1 MSRLPIS
8 VCIIAKN
15 EEKYIEQCL
24 RHLLSY
30 EVEIVVAD
38 TGSTDR
44 TKEIALKYTDKVYDF
59 AWINDF
65 SAARNYA
72 ASKAANN
79 WILVIDCDEY
89 LKELDVRGIRI
100 CMQQHL
106 HHVGMMQIKNIQ
118 TQENGEETYHMD
130 DVPRF
135 YNKNFYE
142 YQFRI
147 HEQIT
152 PKKHDAESEIVLCTY
167 KLPAQVEH
175 HGYDLPPEEMLIK
188 QERNLK
194 LLQTALGENAIDDYL
209 YFQMAQSYLILNREE
224 EAVCAMEHCFALNP
238 NPTKGYMKVAVP
250 IYARILRKA
259 KKNKEAL
266 EMLLKYQDILKTS
279 EICYQL
285 GCCYQECGENL
296 KALLTFVK
304 VTQMADIDTL
314 GENAYDVYV
323 RIMMLHSAS
332 GNQDGVIHFK
342 QRLEEYGL
350 SHGRRIVFQ

>member
-1 MSRLPIS
+1 MSRLPIT

-30 EVEIVVAD
+30 EMEIVVAD

-59 AWINDF
+59 EWVNDF
-65 SAARNYA
+65 SAARNFA
-72 ASKAANN
+72 ASKASNN
-79 WILVIDCDEY
+79 WILAVDCDEY
-89 LKELDVRGIRI
+89 MQKLDVSAIRI

-118 TQENGEETYHMD
+118 TQENGEQSYRLD

-135 YNKNFYE
+135 YNRNFYE
-142 YQFRI
+142 YRFPI

-152 PKKHDAESEIVLCTY
+152 PKKRNENSEIVLYTY
-167 KLPAQVEH
+167 KLPAQLEH
-175 HGYDLPPEEMLIK
+175 HGYDLPPEEMLLK

-194 LLQTALGENAIDDYL
+194 LLQSALGENEIDDYIH
-209 YFQMAQSYLILNREE
+209 FQMAQSYLAIGREE
-224 EAVCAMEHCFALNP
+224 EAIQVLEKCFALNP
-238 NPTKGYMKVAVP
+238 NPIRGYMKIAVP
-250 IYARILRKA
+250 TYARLLTKA
-259 KKNKEAL
+259 KRTNEAL
-266 EMLLKYQDILKTS
+266 QHLLRYQDIIKTAEFS
-279 EICYQL
+279 YQL

-304 VTQMADIDTL
+304 VTQMSDIDML
-314 GENAYDVYV
+314 GEDAYDVYV

-332 GNQDGVIHFK
+332 GNQEGVVHFK

-350 SHGRRIVFQ
+350 SHGRKIVFQ